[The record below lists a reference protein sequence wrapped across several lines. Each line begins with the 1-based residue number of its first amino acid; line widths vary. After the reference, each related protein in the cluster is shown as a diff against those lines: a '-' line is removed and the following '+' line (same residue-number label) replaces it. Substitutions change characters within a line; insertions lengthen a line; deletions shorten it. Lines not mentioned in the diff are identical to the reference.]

1 MFLSPTRLVSHS
13 FPEDHWMSISWQVKQ
28 IMHSRQYI
36 SNVEGPPKFC
46 IDLEADWLLILGEVG
61 GKSPGLLHIIPIYNL

>member
-1 MFLSPTRLVSHS
+1 
-13 FPEDHWMSISWQVKQ
+13 MSISWQVKQ

-36 SNVEGPPKFC
+36 SNVEGLPKFC

-61 GKSPGLLHIIPIYNL
+61 GKSPGCTPWSSHPGDSWEWPNYISYQSENCRK